1 MKIPPT
7 EFLAK
12 AHSVVLIHQMATSTS
27 EIKGL
32 EGAYSVAKK
41 ILKTTRRGSDKEIKN
56 ELGREREKTNGNHRC
71 LQTSLLCSLLV
82 TGAGNNFRYFVDL
95 CDEREIMVFS
105 GK

>member
-41 ILKTTRRGSDKEIKN
+41 ILKTTRRGSDKEIKS

-71 LQTSLLCSLLV
+71 LQTSLG
-82 TGAGNNFRYFVDL
+82 TY
-95 CDEREIMVFS
+95 EIIDALPRLMMAFLTPVFLNLRTECPT
-105 GK
+105 